1 MKRQPKIQYDFINT
15 KDCVKTVFVY
25 YTIRL
30 IISSLCFWLPFNMR
44 LVFRALDVI
53 ACGAAYDGITIDEQI
68 RLVAESSV
76 IIADFIFFASSVILF
91 YGVLLN
97 IHRVNTTK
105 DFIIETGYSVGVDG
119 PQGVGKSRL
128 LCYMAM
134 VLVGQKLE
142 TTCFKYFLD
151 IPNEE
156 NLKKEAA
163 EGNRWG
169 YVHYKAREDAINY
182 YYSEANEGRIP
193 GVYGNLRITYKH
205 KIPYELKKEH
215 FSMLE
220 RLYESNVKILS
231 EADNTF
237 ANTMRK
243 VSEKAKKDEAKD
255 VTANKIDEF
264 VGLDR
269 QYTDGTLL
277 LDTHANGSVFK
288 SMRDAQQTVLHL
300 TRSEYKYTPRLYKR
314 IYAGLVA
321 KTIAVGKS
329 RFDDM
334 REGNFDKAKKK
345 IKELG
350 KLRKRV
356 KFIEEL
362 MRRTGFTRLYY
373 VSENGNVRL
382 RSMSDECFMVLPNEV
397 PYAYDD
403 RILQVNYPYA
413 AKFEQAAKS

>member
-25 YTIRL
+25 YAIRL

-44 LVFRALDVI
+44 FVFRAIDVI

-182 YYSEANEGRIP
+182 YYSEANDGRIP

-243 VSEKAKKDEAKD
+243 VSEKTKKDEAKD

-300 TRSEYKYTPRLYKR
+300 TRSEYKYTPRLYKS
-314 IYAGLVA
+314 IYARLVA

-345 IKELG
+345 IKKLE

-413 AKFEQAAKS
+413 AKLEQAAKS

>member
-15 KDCVKTVFVY
+15 FDCVKTIFAY
-25 YTIRL
+25 YAIRL
-30 IISSLCFWLPFNMR
+30 IISSLCFWLPFNIR
-44 LVFRALDVI
+44 LVVRALDVI
-53 ACGAAYDGITIDEQI
+53 VCGAEYEGFTLHDRIQLIGESALI
-68 RLVAESSV
+68 VAAFVFFVSS
-76 IIADFIFFASSVILF
+76 AILF

-97 IHRVNTTK
+97 IHRMKASK
-105 DFIIETGYSVGVDG
+105 DFIVQTGYSVGVDG

-134 VLVGQKLE
+134 VLVSQKLE
-142 TTCFKYFLD
+142 TTCLKYFLD
-151 IPNEE
+151 LPNED

-163 EGNRWG
+163 DGNRWG
-169 YVHYKAREDAINY
+169 YVHFKAREDAIYY
-182 YYSEANEGRIP
+182 YYSPSNDGRIP

-215 FSMLE
+215 FSMIE
-220 RLYESNVKILS
+220 KLYESNVKVLS
-231 EADNTF
+231 EADKTF

-243 VSEKAKKDEAKD
+243 VSEKTKKDEPKD

-300 TRSEYKYTPRLYKR
+300 TKSEYKYTPRIYKTIYKR
-314 IYAGLVA
+314 LTA
-321 KTIAVGKS
+321 KTLSVGKAQ
-329 RFDDM
+329 FDYM
-334 REGNFDKAKKK
+334 RLGKFEKAKKQ
-345 IKELG
+345 IKRLG
-350 KLRKRV
+350 RLRKMV

-382 RSMSDECFMVLPNEV
+382 RSLSDERFLVLPNEV

-403 RILQVNYPYA
+403 RILQVNYPHA
-413 AKFEQAAKS
+413 PKIEQAANA

>member
-25 YTIRL
+25 YAIRL

-44 LVFRALDVI
+44 LVFRAIDVI
-53 ACGAAYDGITIDEQI
+53 ACGVAYDGITIDEQI

-76 IIADFIFFASSVILF
+76 IIADFVFFASSVILF

-182 YYSEANEGRIP
+182 YYSEANDGRIP
-193 GVYGNLRITYKH
+193 GVYGNLRIIYKH

-243 VSEKAKKDEAKD
+243 VSEKTKKDEAKD

-314 IYAGLVA
+314 IYARLVA

-413 AKFEQAAKS
+413 AKLEQAAKS